1 MKLSQ
6 YPNALTALE
15 GIGVKPDNKEEYNLL
30 YLEILMT
37 LEYYPEAE
45 SKITQL
51 LKVHTRNPRYQAFYA
66 SYHYHK
72 RDFKKAL
79 KIYQNLVKLTGSK
92 EYLSHTGW
100 LKFLLKKKK
109 EAIQELSIAT
119 KKGNN
124 ESRALAHYRLGLI
137 YALNEKKQRES
148 SDNYTKGYELAPK
161 LRLTK
166 KDHTIFNEITKGKH
180 DALIQKIMR
189 LYIQ

>member
-1 MKLSQ
+1 M
-6 YPNALTALE
+6 
-15 GIGVKPDNKEEYNLL
+15 
-30 YLEILMT
+30 
-37 LEYYPEAE
+37 
-45 SKITQL
+45 
-51 LKVHTRNPRYQAFYA
+51 
-66 SYHYHK
+66 
-72 RDFKKAL
+72 
-79 KIYQNLVKLTGSK
+79 
-92 EYLSHTGW
+92 
-100 LKFLLKKKK
+100 KFLLKKKK

-166 KDHTIFNEITKGKH
+166 KDHNIFNEITKGKH